1 MVTMGLKCLS
11 ANCRVVCDNS
21 IGVLLYAGSL
31 FLTLSCGAGFIR
43 TSVTRCFSSWQSSPA
58 KFVSPARCKWWPGF

>member
-43 TSVTRCFSSWQSSPA
+43 TSSQDAFLRGNHLLPDANGCRDFEI
-58 KFVSPARCKWWPGF
+58 